1 MIPEIWSATD
11 RIYCHFGPFFTLLPP
26 LTTPKIKIFNNW
38 KKTPG
43 DILTFNICNINENHM
58 MHSSWDMKRDG
69 QKFFVIFDCFLPFC
83 PLTTQKIKVLKKRKK
98 VWRYYHFTH
107 LYHKCQSYDVWFM
120 RYEAGRTEF
129 YVIFDC
135 LVQFYP
141 PNNPKNQI
149 LKNWKKHLEK
159 KTNNFTHVYQKWQ
172 SNDVW
177 FLRY

>member
-1 MIPEIWSATD
+1 
-11 RIYCHFGPFFTLLPP
+11 
-26 LTTPKIKIFNNW
+26 
-38 KKTPG
+38 
-43 DILTFNICNINENHM
+43 M

-69 QKFFVIFDCFLPFC
+69 QNFFVIFDCFLPFC

-135 LVQFYP
+135 LLQFYP

-159 KTNNFTHVYQKWQ
+159 KTNNFTRVPKMTIKWCVVPEILTATGFFCHFGPFFALFPPKNPKNQ
-172 SNDVW
+172 N
-177 FLRY
+177 F